1 VGNHKKRCIL
11 AVFAHPDDETS
22 VGPLLAKYAGEGHE
36 VYLVSFT
43 SGQKGAAHTK
53 IPPGEQLGSIREG
66 ELRCAAERLGIHQP
80 FLFRFQDQGICDP
93 VVMEKVAE
101 LLRAVIDQTKPDVL
115 ITFGPGGLTGHLDHI
130 AASEI
135 TTHVFQQQGL
145 LQHRPKKLYY
155 VAFPES
161 RFENVSDSL
170 QSRPPLHLVSDCF
183 ITTEIDCRAFLEQAY
198 AAIQCHKTQFPPQ
211 RMAWLK
217 EMFSKILEGRAFL
230 RLALSTLPSP
240 RGRETSLF
248 DGFECDTVLA
258 QPRHSL
264 QQPRSEPRG

>member
-43 SGQKGAAHTK
+43 SGQKGAAHTN
-53 IPPGEQLGSIREG
+53 IPPGEQLGSVREG

-80 FLFRFQDQGICDP
+80 LLFRFQDQGICDP
-93 VVMEKVAE
+93 VVMEKAAE
-101 LLRAVIDQTKPDVL
+101 RLRAVINQTKPDVL

-161 RFENVSDSL
+161 RLQNVSDSL
-170 QSRPPLHLVSDCF
+170 ESRRPLHLVSDCF
-183 ITTEIDCRAFLEQAY
+183 ITTEIDCRAFLEKAY

-230 RLALSTLPSP
+230 RLALSTAPFP
-240 RGRETSLF
+240 RERETSLF
-248 DGFECDTVLA
+248 EGFECETVLA

-264 QQPRSEPRG
+264 QQPSSEPRG